1 MLDLLTNVVPAVVL
15 ALAFSVVCILFA
27 IRTVIHSV
35 RMVVQSFAKFLR
47 SVELMV
53 SAMLSLAKKVVE
65 LLDWSKDKVA
75 SFLLF
80 VAQLGRARRSLK

>member
-15 ALAFSVVCILFA
+15 PLAFSVVCVLFA
-27 IRTVIHSV
+27 IRSVIHSA

-47 SVELMV
+47 SIEAMV
-53 SAMLSLAKKVVE
+53 SAMLSLAKKLVE
-65 LLDWSKDKVA
+65 LLDWGKDKVV
-75 SFLLF
+75 SFLSF